1 MTCSEGG
8 SEDLIFLLFPMSW
21 DRTCVLPHLA
31 SDCLK
36 HIFFKKD
43 FVLCVCLSACVYLHD
58 LCAHCLQR
66 PEKGIGC
73 AVELVVGCPVCR
85 EPSLCPLE
93 EHALTF
99 TLESKEAV

>member
-8 SEDLIFLLFPMSW
+8 SEHLISLLFPTSW

-43 FVLCVCLSACVYLHD
+43 FVLCVCLSARVYLHD

-73 AVELVVGCPVCR
+73 SMELVVGCPVFR